1 MGAVPI
7 AATIGQSATGLA
19 PYWKL
24 SDLNNIFARLGER
37 GWVAQMAGGV
47 AGVRLELAAGAEGLG
62 ATGLTVFDDG
72 VTRPS
77 SPLPKAGRSCTWE
90 RSTGGRPD
98 TTRGGIENRRPR
110 PFARLHGRGF
120 GGC

>member
-1 MGAVPI
+1 M
-7 AATIGQSATGLA
+7 A

-47 AGVRLELAAGAEGLG
+47 AGVRLELAAVAEGLG

-77 SPLPKAGRSCTWE
+77 SPLPKAGRSCTWRWLANGP
-90 RSTGGRPD
+90 RSANSGG
-98 TTRGGIENRRPR
+98 G
-110 PFARLHGRGF
+110 HGWNT
-120 GGC
+120 